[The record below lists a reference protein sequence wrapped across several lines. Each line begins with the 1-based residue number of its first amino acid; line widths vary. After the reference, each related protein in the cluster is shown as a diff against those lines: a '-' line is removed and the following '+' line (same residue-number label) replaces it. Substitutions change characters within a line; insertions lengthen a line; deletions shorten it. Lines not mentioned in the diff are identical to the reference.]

1 MSARCTAAV
10 FERYPV
16 GGGEFVLALA
26 LADNAHDDGTRIFP
40 SVETMAQKSRQSVRA
55 VQMHL
60 RAMIASGWLLQVRG
74 GGGRGRSAEYRISPN
89 WLKGAEIAPFQNGA
103 DSAPFTPENPAD
115 IAPFT
120 DEKGCNL
127 RQERVQNDAQKGAK
141 RRTPY
146 ITVLTSIEPT
156 PLPPAVAEGAN
167 AFDAFFAAYPRK
179 VGRGQAQQEWAKL
192 APSEALCKRI
202 DSAVRAWARHPE
214 WARNDGQFIP
224 KPARWLREQRW
235 EDVPGMSVAPTPAAP
250 PPRMVE
256 TAPLT
261 PEQLK
266 ANGEKARAAAAL
278 ARKAFGVR
286 AAPSPGAADDAGQG
300 RRAA

>member
-1 MSARCTAAV
+1 MSVHCMGEV
-10 FERYPV
+10 FKRYHV

-26 LADNAHDDGTRIFP
+26 LADHAHEDGSHIFAGIE
-40 SVETMAQKSRQSVRA
+40 SLAKKSRQSTRA

-60 RAMIASGWLLQVRG
+60 RAMVASGWLLPVRS
-74 GGGRGRSAEYRISPN
+74 GGGRGKWAEYRISPN
-89 WLKGAEIAPFQNGA
+89 WLKGADIAPFQNPAKVAPFHAEKGAEIAPFQ
-103 DSAPFTPENPAD
+103 
-115 IAPFT
+115 

-141 RRTPY
+141 QSTPY
-146 ITVLTSIEPT
+146 ITVLTVIEPS
-156 PLPPAVAEGAN
+156 PLPPAAAGGAD
-167 AFDAFFAAYPRK
+167 AFEQFFAAYPRK
-179 VGRGQAQQEWAKL
+179 VGKGQARQEWAKL
-192 APSEALCKRI
+192 SPDEALCKRI
-202 DSAVRAWARHPE
+202 ESAVRAWARSPE

-224 KPARWLREQRW
+224 KPVRWLREQRW
-235 EDVPGMSVAPTPAAP
+235 EDVPGVALAPSPTAP

-286 AAPSPGAADDAGQG
+286 AAPSPGQTDDAGQG